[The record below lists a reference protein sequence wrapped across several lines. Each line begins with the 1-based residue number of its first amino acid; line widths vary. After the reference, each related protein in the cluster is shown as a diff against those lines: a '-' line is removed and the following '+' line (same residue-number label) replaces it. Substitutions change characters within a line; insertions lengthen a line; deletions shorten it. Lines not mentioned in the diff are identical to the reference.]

1 MAEVQGRHNPTEM
14 RLSCQSWENWDFPRS
29 GLGFTCF
36 HCRRHGFEPWLM
48 NKDPAC
54 QDSEPGKKKK
64 TRTLSYG
71 METHALQVLTP
82 SDSALGSLDVAPS
95 RSYQQT
101 GTRQRAVPL
110 KAAHTPP
117 CPPGLRRESGIQC
130 G

>member
-1 MAEVQGRHNPTEM
+1 MSKLGKLGLPQEWVRIHVLPLQEARVRALVEEQR
-14 RLSCQSWENWDFPRS
+14 SCMP
-29 GLGFTCF
+29 GL
-36 HCRRHGFEPWLM
+36 RAR
-48 NKDPAC
+48 
-54 QDSEPGKKKK
+54 KKKK